1 MDRLINGLRSRLI
14 AVVLIINA
22 ALVPLLYLGVSAI
35 VEEGY
40 SELFVN
46 SVRSF
51 SRLIADE
58 LEAGEDKDFE
68 RHASALLDAVM
79 LTGQVV
85 FTEISDGQRKIH
97 SSIPSEAPPVARP
110 DDFAFGD
117 HGDQVYYIS
126 HSVKRRS
133 HSMMLRM
140 GFDEVPTLERI
151 SAAQHRILIAVL
163 TFTFVS
169 LCISI
174 WLSSAIA
181 KPMIRLQEAAKR
193 VAGGDVHTHL
203 DMSSTIREV
212 QELNHHLESMRQTL
226 VGTNDRLETEIRE
239 RASSERKRLDLE
251 RRLLHRERIATIG
264 TLAGGVAHEFNNILT
279 PILLYS
285 QLALNDTTPGSPRAR
300 DLGRIISAAHRAR
313 SLIKR
318 ILTFSR
324 EMDSLD
330 VSAFSLR
337 STVEEALALMR
348 AIVPA
353 NVEIVLEAPPQEIR
367 VSGDPS
373 LVHQVIINLCT
384 NAYQAMLQTGG
395 RIIVRLLRIDELP
408 MDGLAELEPAA
419 LLEVIDTGHGID
431 PAVIAHVFEPFFTT
445 RDVGEGTGL
454 GLSVVHGIVTSMG
467 GAITVESTLGKG
479 TTFKVYLPLTA
490 PAAAALEAAADR
502 TV

>member
-1 MDRLINGLRSRLI
+1 M
-14 AVVLIINA
+14 
-22 ALVPLLYLGVSAI
+22 
-35 VEEGY
+35 
-40 SELFVN
+40 
-46 SVRSF
+46 
-51 SRLIADE
+51 
-58 LEAGEDKDFE
+58 
-68 RHASALLDAVM
+68 
-79 LTGQVV
+79 T
-85 FTEISDGQRKIH
+85 
-97 SSIPSEAPPVARP
+97 
-110 DDFAFGD
+110 
-117 HGDQVYYIS
+117 
-126 HSVKRRS
+126 
-133 HSMMLRM
+133 LRM

-151 SAAQHRILIAVL
+151 GAARRRILIAVL
-163 TFTFVS
+163 TFMFAS
-169 LCISI
+169 LGISV
-174 WLSSAIA
+174 WLASVIA

-203 DMSSTIREV
+203 NMSSSIREV
-212 QELNHHLESMRQTL
+212 QELNHHLESMRQRL
-226 VGTNDRLETEIRE
+226 VGSNERLETEIQE

-285 QLALNDTTPGSPRAR
+285 QLALDDVPPDSPRAR
-300 DLGRIISAAHRAR
+300 DLGRIVAAAHRAR

-324 EMDSLD
+324 EMDSAD

-337 STVEEALALMR
+337 STVEEALALLR

-353 NVEIVLEAPPQEIR
+353 NVEIVLEAGREEIR

-395 RIIVRLLRIDELP
+395 RIVVRLGRVEDMP
-408 MDGLAELEPAA
+408 VDGQAESGPSA

-431 PAVIAHVFEPFFTT
+431 PAALAHIFEPFFTT

-467 GAITVESTLGKG
+467 GIITVESALGKG
-479 TTFKVYLPLTA
+479 ATFKVYLPLTTV
-490 PAAAALEAAADR
+490 AAASLEPAIDG

>member
-14 AVVLIINA
+14 GLVLIIHA

-40 SELFVN
+40 SDLFVN
-46 SVRSF
+46 SVRAF
-51 SRLIADE
+51 SRLTADE
-58 LEAGEDKDFE
+58 LEASDEKDFE
-68 RHASALLDAVM
+68 HRAAALLDAVM

-85 FTEISDGQRKIH
+85 FTEIRDGQGKIQ
-97 SSIPSEAPPVARP
+97 SSIPADAPPVARP
-110 DDFAFGD
+110 DDFAFAD

-126 HSVKRRS
+126 HSVKRGG

-151 SAAQHRILIAVL
+151 TAARRRILIAVL

-174 WLSSAIA
+174 WLSSVIA

-203 DMSSTIREV
+203 NMRSSIREV
-212 QELNHHLESMRQTL
+212 QELNHHLESMRQEL
-226 VGTNDRLETEIRE
+226 VGTNDRLEAEIRE
-239 RASSERKRLDLE
+239 RVSSERKRLDLE

-285 QLALNDTTPGSPRAR
+285 QLALNDTTPDSPRAR
-300 DLGRIISAAHRAR
+300 DLGRIVAAAHRAR
-313 SLIKR
+313 NLIKR

-348 AIVPA
+348 AVVPA
-353 NVEIVLEAPPQEIR
+353 NVEIVLEAPQQEIR

-384 NAYQAMLQTGG
+384 NAYQAMRQTGG
-395 RIIVRLLRIDELP
+395 RIGVRLLPIEELLIE
-408 MDGLAELEPAA
+408 GQAESGPAA
-419 LLEVIDTGHGID
+419 LLEVTDTGHGID
-431 PAVIAHVFEPFFTT
+431 PTVIEHIFEPFFTT

-467 GAITVESTLGKG
+467 GTITVESTLGKG
-479 TTFKVYLPLTA
+479 ATFKVYLPLTA
-490 PAAAALEAAADR
+490 VATDSLEAAADG

>member
-14 AVVLIINA
+14 ALVLIIHA

-51 SRLIADE
+51 SRLTADE
-58 LEAGEDKDFE
+58 LEASDEKDFE
-68 RHASALLDAVM
+68 HRAGALLDAVM

-85 FTEISDGQRKIH
+85 FTEIRDGQRKIH
-97 SSIPSEAPPVARP
+97 SSIPADAPPGPRP
-110 DDFAFGD
+110 DDFAFAD

-126 HSVKRRS
+126 HSVKRGG

-151 SAAQHRILIAVL
+151 SAARRHILIAVL

-169 LCISI
+169 LGISI
-174 WLSSAIA
+174 WLSSVIA

-203 DMSSTIREV
+203 NMSSSIREV
-212 QELNHHLESMRQTL
+212 QELTHHLESMRQKL
-226 VGTNDRLETEIRE
+226 VGTNERLETEIRE
-239 RASSERKRLDLE
+239 RGVSERKRLDLE
-251 RRLLHRERIATIG
+251 RRLMHRERIATIG

-285 QLALNDTTPGSPRAR
+285 QLALNDSTPDSPRAR
-300 DLGRIISAAHRAR
+300 DLGRIVSAAHRAR

-330 VSAFSLR
+330 ISAFSLR

-353 NVEIVLEAPPQEIR
+353 NVEIVLEAPQQEIR

-384 NAYQAMLQTGG
+384 NAYQAMRQTGG
-395 RIIVRLLRIDELP
+395 RIVIRLRQIEELP
-408 MDGLAELEPAA
+408 VDGPESGPAA
-419 LLEVIDTGHGID
+419 LLEVSDTGHGID
-431 PAVIAHVFEPFFTT
+431 PAVIAHIFEPFFTT
-445 RDVGEGTGL
+445 REVGEGTGL

-467 GAITVESTLGKG
+467 GTITVESTWGKG
-479 TTFKVYLPLTA
+479 ATFKVYLPL
-490 PAAAALEAAADR
+490 AAVATVSLEAAADG

>member
-14 AVVLIINA
+14 AVVLVIHA

-40 SELFVN
+40 SDLFVN

-51 SRLIADE
+51 SRLTADE
-58 LEAGEDKDFE
+58 LEASEDKDFE
-68 RHASALLDAVM
+68 RRAGAMLDAVM

-85 FTEISDGQRKIH
+85 FTEIIDGQRKIH
-97 SSIPSEAPPVARP
+97 SSIPTDSPPVARP

-126 HSVKRRS
+126 HSVKRGG

-151 SAAQHRILIAVL
+151 TAARRRILIAVL
-163 TFTFVS
+163 TFTLVS
-169 LCISI
+169 LGISI
-174 WLSSAIA
+174 WLSSVIA

-193 VAGGDVHTHL
+193 VAGGDVHTRL
-203 DMSSTIREV
+203 NMSSSIREV
-212 QELNHHLESMRQTL
+212 QELNHHLESMRQEL

-239 RASSERKRLDLE
+239 RAVSERKRLDLE

-285 QLALNDTTPGSPRAR
+285 QLALNDTAPDSPRAR
-300 DLGRIISAAHRAR
+300 DLGRIVSAAHRAR

-330 VSAFSLR
+330 ISAFSLR

-348 AIVPA
+348 AVVPA
-353 NVEIVLEAPPQEIR
+353 NVEIVLEAPSQEIR

-384 NAYQAMLQTGG
+384 NAYQAMRQTGG
-395 RIIVRLLRIDELP
+395 RIVVRLRRIEELP
-408 MDGLAELEPAA
+408 ADVQAELGPAA
-419 LLEVIDTGHGID
+419 LLEVSDTGHGID
-431 PAVIAHVFEPFFTT
+431 PTVIAHVFEPFFTT
-445 RDVGEGTGL
+445 REVGEGTGL

-467 GAITVESTLGKG
+467 GTITVESTWGKG
-479 TTFKVYLPLTA
+479 ATFKVYLPLTA
-490 PAAAALEAAADR
+490 VATISLEAAADG

>member
-14 AVVLIINA
+14 AVVLVIHA

-40 SELFVN
+40 SDLFVN

-51 SRLIADE
+51 SRLTADE
-58 LEAGEDKDFE
+58 LEASEDKDFE
-68 RHASALLDAVM
+68 RRAGAMLDAVM

-85 FTEISDGQRKIH
+85 FTEIIDGQRKIH
-97 SSIPSEAPPVARP
+97 SSIPTDSPPVARP

-126 HSVKRRS
+126 HSVKRGG

-151 SAAQHRILIAVL
+151 TAARRRILIAVL
-163 TFTFVS
+163 TFTLVS
-169 LCISI
+169 LGISI
-174 WLSSAIA
+174 WLSSVIA

-193 VAGGDVHTHL
+193 VAGGDVHTRL
-203 DMSSTIREV
+203 NMSSSIREV
-212 QELNHHLESMRQTL
+212 QELNHHLESMRQEL

-239 RASSERKRLDLE
+239 RAVSERKRLDLE

-285 QLALNDTTPGSPRAR
+285 QLALNDTAPDSPRAR
-300 DLGRIISAAHRAR
+300 DLGRIVSAAHRAR

-330 VSAFSLR
+330 ISAFSLR

-348 AIVPA
+348 AVVPA
-353 NVEIVLEAPPQEIR
+353 NVEIVLEAPSQEIR

-384 NAYQAMLQTGG
+384 NAYQAMRQTGG
-395 RIIVRLLRIDELP
+395 RIVVRLRRIEELP
-408 MDGLAELEPAA
+408 ADVQAELGPAA
-419 LLEVIDTGHGID
+419 LLEVSDTGHGID
-431 PAVIAHVFEPFFTT
+431 PTVIAHVFEPFFTT
-445 RDVGEGTGL
+445 REVGEGTGL

-467 GAITVESTLGKG
+467 GTITVESTLGKG
-479 TTFKVYLPLTA
+479 ATFKVYLPLTA
-490 PAAAALEAAADR
+490 VATAALEVATDG

>member
-14 AVVLIINA
+14 GLVLIIHA

-58 LEAGEDKDFE
+58 LEAADERDFE
-68 RHASALLDAVM
+68 RRAGALLDANM

-85 FTEISDGQRKIH
+85 FAQIRDGQREIH
-97 SSIPSEAPPVARP
+97 SSIPADAPPAARP
-110 DDFAFGD
+110 DDFAFAD

-126 HSVKRRS
+126 HSVKRGGR
-133 HSMMLRM
+133 SMMLRM
-140 GFDEVPTLERI
+140 GFDEGPTLERI
-151 SAAQHRILIAVL
+151 SAARRRILIAVL
-163 TFTFVS
+163 TFTFAS

-174 WLSSAIA
+174 WLSSVIA

-203 DMSSTIREV
+203 NMSSSIREV
-212 QELNHHLESMRQTL
+212 QELNHHLESMRQKL
-226 VGTNDRLETEIRE
+226 VGTNERLETEIKE

-285 QLALNDTTPGSPRAR
+285 QLALNDAAPDSPRAR
-300 DLGRIISAAHRAR
+300 DLGRIVSAAHRAR

-330 VSAFSLR
+330 ISAFSLR

-353 NVEIVLEAPPQEIR
+353 NVEIVLEAPTEEIR

-373 LVHQVIINLCT
+373 LVHQVIINLVT
-384 NAYQAMLQTGG
+384 NAYQAMRQTGG
-395 RIIVRLLRIDELP
+395 RIVVRLRRSEALLV
-408 MDGLAELEPAA
+408 DGQVESVPAA

-431 PAVIAHVFEPFFTT
+431 PTVIAHIFEPFFTT
-445 RDVGEGTGL
+445 REVGEGTGL

-467 GAITVESTLGKG
+467 GTITVESTWG
-479 TTFKVYLPLTA
+479 TGATFKVYLPLTA
-490 PAAAALEAAADR
+490 VATASLEAAADG

>member
-14 AVVLIINA
+14 AVVLVIHA

-51 SRLIADE
+51 SRLTADE
-58 LEAGEDKDFE
+58 LEASEDKDFE
-68 RHASALLDAVM
+68 RRAGAMLDAVM

-85 FTEISDGQRKIH
+85 FTEIIDGQRKIH
-97 SSIPSEAPPVARP
+97 SSIPTDAPPVARP

-126 HSVKRRS
+126 HSVKRGG

-151 SAAQHRILIAVL
+151 GAAQRRILIAVL

-174 WLSSAIA
+174 WLSSVIA

-193 VAGGDVHTHL
+193 VAGGDVHTRL
-203 DMSSTIREV
+203 NMSSSIREV
-212 QELNHHLESMRQTL
+212 QELNHHLESMRQEL

-239 RASSERKRLDLE
+239 RAVSERKRLDLE

-285 QLALNDTTPGSPRAR
+285 QLALNDATPDSPRAR
-300 DLGRIISAAHRAR
+300 DLGRIVSAAHRAR

-330 VSAFSLR
+330 ISAFSLR
-337 STVEEALALMR
+337 SAVEEALALMR

-353 NVEIVLEAPPQEIR
+353 NVEIVLEAPQQEIR

-384 NAYQAMLQTGG
+384 NAYQAMRQTGG
-395 RIIVRLLRIDELP
+395 RIVLRLQRIEELP
-408 MDGLAELEPAA
+408 ADGQAESGPAA
-419 LLEVIDTGHGID
+419 LLEVSDTGHGID
-431 PAVIAHVFEPFFTT
+431 PTVIAHIFEPFFTT

-467 GAITVESTLGKG
+467 GTITVESTLEQGA
-479 TTFKVYLPLTA
+479 TFKVYLPLAAVATA
-490 PAAAALEAAADR
+490 SLEVATDG

>member
-14 AVVLIINA
+14 GLVLIIHA

-46 SVRSF
+46 SVRAF
-51 SRLIADE
+51 SRVIADE
-58 LEAGEDKDFE
+58 LEVSDEKDFQ
-68 RHASALLDAVM
+68 RRAGAVLDAVM

-97 SSIPSEAPPVARP
+97 SSIPANAPPEPRP

-126 HSVKRRS
+126 HSVKRGG
-133 HSMMLRM
+133 HSMILRM

-151 SAAQHRILIAVL
+151 MAARRRIFIAVL
-163 TFTFVS
+163 SFMFVS
-169 LCISI
+169 LGVSV
-174 WLSSAIA
+174 WLSSVIA

-193 VAGGDVHTHL
+193 VAGGDVHTQL
-203 DMSSTIREV
+203 NMSSSIREV
-212 QELNHHLESMRQTL
+212 QELNHHLESMRKKL
-226 VGTNDRLETEIRE
+226 VGTNERLEIEIGE

-285 QLALNDTTPGSPRAR
+285 QLALNDAPPDSPRTR
-300 DLGRIISAAHRAR
+300 DLGRIVSAAHRAR

-330 VSAFSLR
+330 VSVFSLR
-337 STVEEALALMR
+337 STVEEALALMS

-353 NVEIVLEAPPQEIR
+353 SVEIVLEAPQQEIR
-367 VSGDPS
+367 VAGDPS

-384 NAYQAMLQTGG
+384 NAYQAMRQTGG
-395 RIIVRLLRIDELP
+395 RIVVRLLRVDELP
-408 MDGLAELEPAA
+408 ADSQAEFEPAA

-431 PAVIAHVFEPFFTT
+431 PTVIAHIFEPFFTT

-467 GAITVESTLGKG
+467 GTITVESVLDQG
-479 TTFKVYLPLTA
+479 TTFKIYLPLTA
-490 PAAAALEAAADR
+490 VATKSLEVAADG

>member
-14 AVVLIINA
+14 AVVLIIHA
-22 ALVPLLYLGVSAI
+22 ALVPLLYLGVAAI

-40 SELFVN
+40 SDLFVN

-51 SRLIADE
+51 SRLTADE
-58 LEAGEDKDFE
+58 LEASADKDFE
-68 RHASALLDAVM
+68 RRAGALLDAVM

-85 FTEISDGQRKIH
+85 FTEIRDGDRKIH
-97 SSIPSEAPPVARP
+97 SSIPADAPPVARP

-117 HGDQVYYIS
+117 HGDQVYYIT
-126 HSVKRRS
+126 HLVKRGR
-133 HSMMLRM
+133 HSMVLRM
-140 GFDEVPTLERI
+140 GFDEVPTLERM
-151 SAAQHRILIAVL
+151 SAARRRILIAVL
-163 TFTFVS
+163 TFMFVS
-169 LCISI
+169 LGISV
-174 WLSSAIA
+174 WFASVIA

-193 VAGGDVHTHL
+193 VAGGDVHTQL
-203 DMSSTIREV
+203 NMRSSIREV
-212 QELNHHLESMRQTL
+212 QELNHHLESMRQKL
-226 VGTNDRLETEIRE
+226 VGTNERLETEIRE
-239 RASSERKRLDLE
+239 RAVSEEKRIDLE

-285 QLALNDTTPGSPRAR
+285 QLALNDTPADSPRAR
-300 DLGRIISAAHRAR
+300 DLGRIVSAAHRAR

-324 EMDSLD
+324 EMDSSE
-330 VSAFSLR
+330 VAAFSLR

-353 NVEIVLEAPPQEIR
+353 NVEIVLEAPQQEIR

-395 RIIVRLLRIDELP
+395 RIIVRLRRVEVLP
-408 MDGLAELEPAA
+408 VEGDAELEPAA
-419 LLEVIDTGHGID
+419 LLEVIDTGPGIG
-431 PAVIAHVFEPFFTT
+431 PTVIAHIFEPFFTT
-445 RDVGEGTGL
+445 REVGEGTGL

-467 GAITVESTLGKG
+467 GTITVDSALGKG
-479 TTFKVYLPLTA
+479 TAFRVYLPLTA
-490 PAAAALEAAADR
+490 VATATLEAAADG